1 MRLIDADKLKKTF
14 CAECG
19 HTIKCEDCDIDYH
32 FENLAPTIEER
43 PKSINLNDTVKVKL
57 TEAGVKQYKK
67 KIKEWFGE
75 VTPME
80 VENYIR
86 EADSKGYTEF
96 QLWEY
101 MNIFGELFL
110 YPTFEK
116 ERLPIE
122 NNTLYL
128 ICGAEMEVED
138 E

>member
-1 MRLIDADKLKKTF
+1 MKKQELLDYIDQVLNNANAISILFYRKELRKVKKMVEQLEDK
-14 CAECG
+14 
-19 HTIKCEDCDIDYH
+19 
-32 FENLAPTIEER
+32 
-43 PKSINLNDTVKVKL
+43 PKVINLNDTVKVKL

-86 EADSKGYTEF
+86 EADSKGYTKF
-96 QLWEY
+96 QLWEF